1 MKPVILKPVTR
12 PLILSLDDQTV
23 QLSPPFQA
31 EVEDF
36 WTRFNSDSRF
46 TRGEVF
52 HVDVLEETDKEL
64 KLNLKSTDYAHYLFS
79 VKNAPVGDEGCKVI
93 YGAGLVETSDS
104 YFVFGEMNDHT
115 AYPGRLQCVGGGLS
129 REDLQGNQFELRN
142 SVLREMTE
150 ELGIENENVTS
161 CSACFVKTGGNYDF
175 ITVLY
180 YIQLDLTLHQL
191 EERYKTF
198 CEEMMDKNEVP
209 EFAQMVKIKNE
220 SQYIMN
226 FINNDK
232 RSSVDYLIPLLKTAS
247 ELSFVHSN

>member
-1 MKPVILKPVTR
+1 MKLVKLKPVTK
-12 PLILSLDDQTV
+12 PVKITLDDHPM
-23 QLSPPFQA
+23 QLSPTFQS
-31 EVEDF
+31 EVENF

-52 HVDVLEETDKEL
+52 HVDALEETEKEL
-64 KLNLKSTDYAHYLFS
+64 KLNLKSTDYAHYLYS
-79 VKNAPVGDEGCKVI
+79 VKNEPVGDEGCRVI

-129 REDLQGNQFELRN
+129 REDLQGNQFQIRN

-150 ELGIENENVTS
+150 ELGIDTENVTS

-198 CEEMMDKNEVP
+198 CEEMMDKGEVP

-220 SQYIMN
+220 SEYIKN
-226 FINNDK
+226 FINNDN
-232 RSSVDYLIPLLKTAS
+232 RSSVDYLIPLLKKAS